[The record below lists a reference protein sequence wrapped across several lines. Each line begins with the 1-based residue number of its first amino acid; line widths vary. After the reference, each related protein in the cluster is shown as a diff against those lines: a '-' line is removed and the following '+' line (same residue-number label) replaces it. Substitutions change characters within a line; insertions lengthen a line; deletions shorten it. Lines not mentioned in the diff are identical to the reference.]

1 MSPNTFHPRNA
12 SFLWYLSVCLS
23 VCHIPFVHS
32 ILEGGWKFIFFGNI
46 STYASE
52 WWCNSKIKTT
62 KVNVT
67 MNENVEIIFAHIP
80 QKWIDLR
87 QTKIKMSSD
96 PLCTY
101 LREHSPAKMLC
112 FLCYLSVGHI
122 PHIPA
127 VCATLPRDR
136 IKCCTASVCP
146 SVRPSIRPVRPIF
159 SKSKS
164 HKLQFSEDTT

>member
-1 MSPNTFHPRNA
+1 MLRFCDI
-12 SFLWYLSVCLS
+12 CLS
-23 VCHIPFVHS
+23 VYHIPFVHS
-32 ILEGGWKFIFFGNI
+32 VLEGGRKFIFFGKI

-52 WWCNSKIKTT
+52 WWCNSKIKMT
-62 KVNVT
+62 KVKVT

-112 FLCYLSVGHI
+112 FLRYLSVCLSI
-122 PHIPA
+122 
-127 VCATLPRDR
+127 TYLTYLPFVRPYLG
-136 IKCCTASVCP
+136 TALNVAPRP
-146 SVRPSIRPVRPIF
+146 SVRPSVRPSRASDF
-159 SKSKS
+159 LEK
-164 HKLQFSEDTT
+164 